1 MVMVH
6 LLILLRMVQQTTY
19 DETTTT
25 ISLSTDNQSIEYVDE
40 NGNTTTISMCTTVD
54 SCETVTSLTFN
65 TTTNEPGVY

>member
-65 TTTNEPGVY
+65 TTTNEP

>member
-25 ISLSTDNQSIEYVDE
+25 IALSTNNQSIEYVDE
-40 NGNTTTISMCTTVD
+40 NGNTTDFKPLCCSG
-54 SCETVTSLTFN
+54 LL
-65 TTTNEPGVY
+65 